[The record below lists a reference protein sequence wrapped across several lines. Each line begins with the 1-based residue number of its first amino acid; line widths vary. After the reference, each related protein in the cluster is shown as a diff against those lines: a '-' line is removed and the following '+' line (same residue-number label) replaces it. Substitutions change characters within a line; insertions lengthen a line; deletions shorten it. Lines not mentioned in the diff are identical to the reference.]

1 MASGSATVLW
11 GLLEWGTGG
20 LGPFKIDAII
30 QAVDA
35 DAETWKYL
43 KYFCQAV
50 EEGQITTCPTVKLI
64 GVNTLDAAVKQGK
77 WIYRLTLLL
86 GGMIKLVMPRSVF
99 EELIEDESVAEK
111 FEEYYEACKPVLQ
124 TPTGKEFSSFKTLVK
139 VEKADVLGT
148 YKPALPEIRNLHRF
162 SKAALDKLVKDKGQK
177 DKPLTLVLYS
187 MFDHNGAF
195 NRDYATETV
204 ILNDNVRVFVVEG
217 MDVSRVQGLTAGG
230 LTKLATEHGMD
241 GKITQVLVAGHGGS
255 TSIEMAG
262 AGTTIAVTTDQKTK
276 QKKQVVYGEGQA
288 PLTFQKPQGPKGFY
302 EDKDYDRFW
311 TDFFDALVKNMEMKG
326 GLNPKILL
334 DACLTNSN
342 EVDPQKLK
350 EYLASDHSIDINAID
365 PTKKENHDK
374 IRAGIDQY
382 IKKYGSLATV
392 LGAKT
397 AGKATVMGANAS
409 VTASST
415 KNIRDTGELE
425 LMGTK
430 DQYVGASK
438 LQYVEFGKEPVGAM
452 RAVIESWA
460 SDETTCAE
468 AMDRRVKQVVA
479 PGEYDDFIIQLLYGT
494 VRSQYWNNIL
504 AGNAFSETAH
514 VLHGLMMGGDHCRVE
529 HLKDPMIAKHRDAFY
544 LLIAGFTTNQFTK
557 LVLYQDWQRYDP
569 SKRDAFVTHL
579 GRLAFNI
586 DNVDKYL
593 DLPEIEGGLTEIL
606 KLAQDPVGPQYR
618 GGIILGL
625 AGVLGKTVY
634 KPCKDHLLSILPLD
648 QKLPPAVTD
657 ELMGTSPDTV
667 RKALGLPVEVVAKS
681 SSSDPSAAPTVGN
694 NVLTRPGKTNRAFV
708 APMRPERRKMTK
720 SSLFDWAK
728 LTRFPDDNSE
738 VIEKF
743 YNEAEFTVIGEVKD
757 RKSSASKG
765 WYMIQQPDL
774 TVAYMRTKYF

>member
-1 MASGSATVLW
+1 M
-11 GLLEWGTGG
+11 
-20 LGPFKIDAII
+20 
-30 QAVDA
+30 
-35 DAETWKYL
+35 
-43 KYFCQAV
+43 
-50 EEGQITTCPTVKLI
+50 
-64 GVNTLDAAVKQGK
+64 
-77 WIYRLTLLL
+77 R
-86 GGMIKLVMPRSVF
+86 
-99 EELIEDESVAEK
+99 
-111 FEEYYEACKPVLQ
+111 
-124 TPTGKEFSSFKTLVK
+124 
-139 VEKADVLGT
+139 
-148 YKPALPEIRNLHRF
+148 H
-162 SKAALDKLVKDKGQK
+162 
-177 DKPLTLVLYS
+177 
-187 MFDHNGAF
+187 
-195 NRDYATETV
+195 ETV
-204 ILNDNVRVFVVEG
+204 ILNDNIRVFRSRGNGRLEG
-217 MDVSRVQGLTAGG
+217 PGPDRGRAHETGHRARNGRQDHPGPRGGARRVDQ
-230 LTKLATEHGMD
+230 HRD
-241 GKITQVLVAGHGGS
+241 GRRWYHDRS
-255 TSIEMAG
+255 EP
-262 AGTTIAVTTDQKTK
+262 KTK
-276 QKKQVVYGEGQA
+276 KQLVYGEGQA

-514 VLHGLMMGGDHCRVE
+514 VLHGLDDGRRS
-529 HLKDPMIAKHRDAFY
+529 L
-544 LLIAGFTTNQFTK
+544 
-557 LVLYQDWQRYDP
+557 P
-569 SKRDAFVTHL
+569 SRAS
-579 GRLAFNI
+579 
-586 DNVDKYL
+586 
-593 DLPEIEGGLTEIL
+593 EG
-606 KLAQDPVGPQYR
+606 P
-618 GGIILGL
+618 
-625 AGVLGKTVY
+625 
-634 KPCKDHLLSILPLD
+634 H
-648 QKLPPAVTD
+648 
-657 ELMGTSPDTV
+657 
-667 RKALGLPVEVVAKS
+667 
-681 SSSDPSAAPTVGN
+681 
-694 NVLTRPGKTNRAFV
+694 
-708 APMRPERRKMTK
+708 
-720 SSLFDWAK
+720 
-728 LTRFPDDNSE
+728 
-738 VIEKF
+738 
-743 YNEAEFTVIGEVKD
+743 D
-757 RKSSASKG
+757 R
-765 WYMIQQPDL
+765 
-774 TVAYMRTKYF
+774 